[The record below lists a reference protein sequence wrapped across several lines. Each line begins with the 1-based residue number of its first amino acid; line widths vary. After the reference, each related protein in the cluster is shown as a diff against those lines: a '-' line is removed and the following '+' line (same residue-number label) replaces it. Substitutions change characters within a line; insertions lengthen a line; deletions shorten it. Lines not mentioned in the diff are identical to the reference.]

1 MATGL
6 SPSNC
11 QVKDSSRQVP
21 HGTRGHFVFMSLW
34 GQQAT
39 VPSSPSPETWLLF
52 RILPGFQG
60 IQVPRP
66 HPRLTESGKQES
78 QPRSRALPRPPGDAG
93 TALGASH
100 SLMPPRPLMPSG
112 ERERAGV
119 TAPLTAWPL
128 AGEGQSKMPACP
140 LVVLR
145 PARVPRKGRGFT
157 ITTAPVPVPSLNLK
171 CWKPLHPVCSPIFG
185 IRLCEIPKGEGTPV
199 FSGSGERLCGRCPS
213 RAQPAWLPPPPPP
226 PGEGSS
232 QDPREGPRTI
242 LQVQDREPEPS
253 TVWGK
258 YLSCCCLGPRSFPRR
273 KTRSRDRTAHETVR
287 WTQCS

>member
-1 MATGL
+1 M
-6 SPSNC
+6 
-11 QVKDSSRQVP
+11 
-21 HGTRGHFVFMSLW
+21 
-34 GQQAT
+34 
-39 VPSSPSPETWLLF
+39 PSSPSPETWLLF

-226 PGEGSS
+226 PGGKLPGSQGGS
-232 QDPREGPRTI
+232 QDHPAGPGQGTGTLHTLGKILELLLSRSAVLPATENPLPRQDCARNSQVDPVFLVETTALFYRKKVVWCGGGSCRGSEG
-242 LQVQDREPEPS
+242 
-253 TVWGK
+253 
-258 YLSCCCLGPRSFPRR
+258 
-273 KTRSRDRTAHETVR
+273 
-287 WTQCS
+287 